1 MADDR
6 GRGLGSRGIP
16 GAVACVFLVVGSAV
30 LAAQPPAAG
39 APPPPPSA
47 PYPFEEQVPPVGKGN
62 LFSEEQISYCLA
74 QSIRIEALRPLV
86 NRYKKAQVEYF
97 NAQTADFNSR
107 CESYRYLGEAREAAK
122 AAVEGSRSRIEDDAR
137 AAYAKR
143 FPVEDRVAAPSKP
156 VAEPKA
162 KPRVQQ
168 ESASPATPLADAKPT
183 QADRVTAG
191 PRSPPAEAQ
200 SRVQPQS
207 PAPAVPPAEVAADKT
222 ERIAASPPSSL
233 PKAQAGVQQEPP
245 AAAAPPAEV
254 AADKAERTAASPP
267 SSSPA
272 TRPGMRQE
280 SPAPA
285 LPPAGAAAD
294 KADRPAAGPPSPL
307 PQTQAR
313 AQQESVSSAA
323 PPAQAGRDQTNQAV
337 SAIKPPASP
346 ATKPDAALNAALDRF
361 VREVR
366 RASWQIIDQR
376 DYPEGARD
384 KGWEGIAQIDVHFAA
399 GGYIKSIVLGESSGY
414 PLLDDRAL
422 SIARSLRFPV
432 VPAELQAREFA
443 VRFPIAFRRS

>member
-6 GRGLGSRGIP
+6 RRGLGSRGIP
-16 GAVACVFLVVGSAV
+16 GAVACVFLVAGSVA

-39 APPPPPSA
+39 APPSPPSA

-168 ESASPATPLADAKPT
+168 ESPAPATPLADAQPT

-191 PRSPPAEAQ
+191 PRSPPVEAQ
-200 SRVQPQS
+200 PRVQPQS

-233 PKAQAGVQQEPP
+233 PKPQPGVQQGPP
-245 AAAAPPAEV
+245 ASAVPPAEV
-254 AADKAERTAASPP
+254 AAEKTERTAASPP
-267 SSSPA
+267 SSSPT
-272 TRPGMRQE
+272 TRPGVQQE
-280 SPAPA
+280 SPVPA
-285 LPPAGAAAD
+285 VPPAGAATD

-337 SAIKPPASP
+337 SAIKPPALP

-432 VPAELQAREFA
+432 VPAELQSREFA